1 MPCAAPLLPAA
12 LRSLLGPFPSF
23 PAVLLPLPA
32 VALLLAAGLFLMPGC
47 GGREEGESAVSA
59 SDPVGRV
66 MVVGFDGLD
75 PDRVKHLAAQG
86 RLPNFSKVI
95 EEGIFTDLLTV
106 LPPSSAP
113 AWTSAVTGVNPGK
126 HGIYG
131 FLKQPAAEDDVP
143 IVFNT
148 SRQRGFE
155 AVWEVL
161 SRYGRTSCILNIP
174 LTSPADSLRG
184 YMVAGFPH
192 TSDDPHEKF
201 FPEELQSRL
210 ADYSLE
216 EIEVREGLNREDKF
230 ITRMAAISSRL
241 RAMGLELLDE
251 RPWDLYW
258 IVFTFTDRHQHFF
271 WKYMDP
277 EHPMYDRAQAATY
290 GGKIDEAYEKADA
303 YLGEFMRRLGDED
316 LLIIMSDHGFGHLHY
331 TINARNF
338 IYRTLGTADDAFC
351 ADFFG
356 GVFKIEVT
364 GRNADERYASIRE
377 RLINGLRE
385 LEDPERGIG
394 MIESVYVKDD
404 LYSGP
409 YLGKAPDVIC
419 LERSGYL
426 FSRLP
431 RTPDL
436 RILDRGPNPIWTHTG
451 YHRRRGSLG
460 LYGSCVRPQEPIQA
474 RITDITPIVLAYL
487 GVPAPEEIDGSV
499 PESAFTSEALGRV
512 NLAKSGK
519 SGYRRPAGLSA
530 QDSKKIEKQL
540 RAVGYI
546 Q

>member
-1 MPCAAPLLPAA
+1 MHANIRRLHEGIESLLAALPPFPAA
-12 LRSLLGPFPSF
+12 LLH
-23 PAVLLPLPA
+23 LPA
-32 VALLLAAGLFLMPGC
+32 VALLLTAGLVIIPGC
-47 GGREEGESAVSA
+47 GGREEDEIAVAA

-66 MVVGFDGLD
+66 MVVGFDGLE
-75 PDRVKHLAAQG
+75 PQRVKHLAARG
-86 RLPNFSKVI
+86 RLPNFSRVI
-95 EEGIFTDLLTV
+95 KEGILTDLITV

-131 FLKQPAAEDDVP
+131 FLKQPTADDDVP

-161 SRYGRTSCILNIP
+161 SRYGRTSCIVNIP
-174 LTSPADSLRG
+174 LTSPADSLNG

-192 TSDDPHEKF
+192 TSDDPSEKF
-201 FPEELQSRL
+201 FPEELQRRL
-210 ADYSLE
+210 AAYSLDD
-216 EIEVREGLNREDKF
+216 IETPGGLNREDKF
-230 ITRMAAISSRL
+230 ITKMAAISSKL
-241 RAMGLELLDE
+241 RALGLDLLDE
-251 RPWDLYW
+251 RSWDLYW
-258 IVFTFTDRHQHFF
+258 IVFTFTDRYQHFF
-271 WKYMDP
+271 WKYIDP

-303 YLGEFMRRLGDED
+303 YLGDFMGRLGDDD

-338 IYRTLGTADDAFC
+338 VYRTLGTHADALC

-356 GVFKIEVT
+356 GIFKIEVT
-364 GRNADERYASIRE
+364 GRNADQRYASIRD
-377 RLINGLRE
+377 RLADGLRE
-385 LEDPERGIG
+385 LKDPERGVS
-394 MIESVYVKDD
+394 MIDSVYFKDD
-404 LYSGP
+404 LYGGP
-409 YLGKAPDVIC
+409 YLGRAPDVIC
-419 LERSGYL
+419 LEKPGYL

-451 YHRRRGSLG
+451 YHRRKGSLG
-460 LYGSCVRPQEPIQA
+460 LYGSCIRPQEPIRA
-474 RITDITPIVLAYL
+474 RIVDITPIVLAYL
-487 GVPAPEEIDGSV
+487 GVPVPEEVDGRV
-499 PESAFTSEALGRV
+499 PESAFSSETLGRV
-512 NLAKSGK
+512 NLAKSET
-519 SGYRRPAGLSA
+519 SGYRRPTGLSP
-530 QDSKKIEKQL
+530 QDSEKIEKQL